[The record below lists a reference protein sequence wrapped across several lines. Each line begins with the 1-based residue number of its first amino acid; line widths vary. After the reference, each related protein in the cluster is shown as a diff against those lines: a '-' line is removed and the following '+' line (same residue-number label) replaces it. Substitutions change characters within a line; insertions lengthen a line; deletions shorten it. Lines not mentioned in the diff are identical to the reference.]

1 MAYRRTKR
9 VEARLAAN
17 RRRILKAARELIA
30 EGGFQQAH
38 IENVAAAAGLAP
50 GTVYR
55 YFPSKTDL
63 MAEVFRTVSHR
74 EIEVV
79 EAIVDG
85 PGTAAERV
93 EQLIRTFAARALQ
106 RPRMA
111 YAMLAE
117 PVDPRIEEERII
129 FRELYA
135 SIYRRVLEDGMR
147 SGEFVEMEP
156 SVAAA
161 CFQGAQVQS
170 LIGPLAPTPR
180 TVEGG
185 TDRIIDEAVR
195 FCLRALNRTPQSSF
209 KEDAELSAHLD

>member
-17 RRRILKAARELIA
+17 RRRILKAARDLTA
-30 EGGFQQAH
+30 QGGFQQAH
-38 IENVAAAAGLAP
+38 IENVAATAGLAP

-63 MAEVFRTVSHR
+63 MAEVFRTVSQR
-74 EIEVV
+74 EVEVM
-79 EAIVDG
+79 EDIANG
-85 PGTAAERV
+85 PGTAAQRMES
-93 EQLIRTFAARALQ
+93 LIRTFASRALQ

-111 YAMLAE
+111 YALLAE
-117 PVDPRIEEERII
+117 PVDPRIEEERIV

-135 SIYRRVLEDGMR
+135 RIYRRVLDEGMR
-147 SGEFVEMEP
+147 TGEFVDMET

-170 LIGPLAPTPR
+170 LIGPLAPTPWR
-180 TVEGG
+180 VDGG
-185 TDRIIDEAVR
+185 TDRIIDETVR
-195 FCLRALNRTPQSSF
+195 FCLRALLRSEP
-209 KEDAELSAHLD
+209 D

>member
-38 IENVAAAAGLAP
+38 IENVATAAGLAP

-63 MAEVFRTVSHR
+63 MAEVFRTVSER
-74 EIEVV
+74 EVEVV

-93 EQLIRTFAARALQ
+93 EGLIRTFASRALL

-117 PVDPRIEEERII
+117 PVDPRIEEERIA

-147 SGEFVEMEP
+147 SGEFVRMEP

-161 CFQGAQVQS
+161 CFQGTQVQA

-185 TDRIIDEAVR
+185 TDRIINETVQ
-195 FCLRALNRTPQSSF
+195 FCLRALTQGTR
-209 KEDAELSAHLD
+209 D